1 MNVRTV
7 AVHAGSRIGCAGLG
21 CAQFK
26 KIILPL
32 YRTSEYSEPART
44 AS

>member
-21 CAQFK
+21 CAQFIK
-26 KIILPL
+26 RLF
-32 YRTSEYSEPART
+32 YRTSEYSEPAPT